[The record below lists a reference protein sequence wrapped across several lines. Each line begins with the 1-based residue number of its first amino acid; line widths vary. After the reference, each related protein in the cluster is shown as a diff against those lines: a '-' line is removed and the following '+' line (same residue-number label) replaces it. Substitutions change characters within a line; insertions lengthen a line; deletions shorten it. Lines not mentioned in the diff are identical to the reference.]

1 MKRKNLFVVLL
12 ATLLCLSV
20 VFASNA
26 AQPTA
31 KEMVVAKIKNAELP
45 ISSEFYQ
52 KAVTETN
59 LEVTKFDG
67 TMIDVI
73 GDLTNT
79 AVNLLI
85 EEDVPNSV
93 IKLQLNTDIKGQ
105 ENSADIYLADDKL
118 IFTKDI
124 LRLVK
129 DLGINDPQIEQSL
142 ADSSRQ
148 YFYLQDSQFKNMWEQ
163 FAAYQQQQIPA
174 EYKEMLAF
182 IVEAV
187 PEKYFTV
194 SSGKVTVELDQ
205 QAFEETIINLAA
217 KAKDEKER
225 AADIIVG
232 LIEYGAAVQLQEG
245 FSEQQ
250 MKEEIIN
257 AFDSITVPTKEQVSI
272 ISNFVTMNLAFE
284 APILPGGTTYYDF
297 KLDIHAPQAEGSFN
311 IYGHNSGKGENLKG
325 DYKAVGDFSFD
336 TIQFNFDA
344 YGEYQ
349 YAGETYQSNTLINF
363 DGRDTASDQWLEVG
377 LKSDST
383 GKVKHSLVI
392 KKPVLTETNSIDLNA
407 YRPESTEA
415 VDFAIVDDNPAA
427 AGLSLIVNGEYIA
440 GDVPPVIKDGR
451 TFVPLRTPAQALG
464 CVVQW
469 QQPDQIKISTGD
481 TVILMQVD
489 NSNYTVNGTAKQADA
504 APYLDNGTVMV
515 PIRFIAQE
523 LGAVVQYTGSS
534 VIISK

>member
-31 KEMVVAKIKNAELP
+31 KEMVIAKIKNAKLP

-93 IKLQLNTDIKGQ
+93 IKVQLNTDIKGQ

-148 YFYLQDSQFKNMWEQ
+148 YFYAQDSQFKNMWEQ
-163 FAAYQQQQIPA
+163 FELYQHQQIPE

-187 PEKYFTV
+187 PEKCFTI
-194 SSGKVTVELDQ
+194 SSGSVTIELDQ

-232 LIEYGAAVQLQEG
+232 LTKYGQLPEG
-245 FSEQQ
+245 LSEQQ
-250 MKEEIIN
+250 MKEQIIS
-257 AFDSITVPTKEQVSI
+257 AFDSITVPTEEQVSI
-272 ISNFVTMNLAFE
+272 ISDFVTMNLTFE
-284 APILPGGTTYYDF
+284 APILPGGTTSYDF

-311 IYGHNSGKGENLKG
+311 IYGTNSGKGENLKG
-325 DYKAVGDFSFD
+325 DYKLIGDFSFD

-363 DGRDTASDQWLEVG
+363 DGKDTSSDQWLEVE

-383 GKVKHSLVI
+383 GKAKRNLVI
-392 KKPVLTETNSIDLNA
+392 KKPVLTEDNSIDINA
-407 YRPESTEA
+407 YQPESTEA

-427 AGLSLIVNGEYIA
+427 ETGLSLIVNGEYIS
-440 GDVPPVIKDGR
+440 GDVPPVIKNGR

-489 NSNYTVNGTAKQADA
+489 SSNYTVNGTAKQADA

-523 LGAVVQYTGSS
+523 LGAQVQYTGSS
-534 VIISK
+534 VIISE